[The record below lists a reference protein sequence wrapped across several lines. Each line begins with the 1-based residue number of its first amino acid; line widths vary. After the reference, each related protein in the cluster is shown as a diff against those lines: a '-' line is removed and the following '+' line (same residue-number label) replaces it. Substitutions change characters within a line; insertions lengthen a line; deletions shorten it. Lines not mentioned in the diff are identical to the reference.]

1 MLAVWLG
8 RLAMVNAMRV
18 KVNISA
24 LPAPPYPETKTKPKN
39 RIEIPK
45 DVRIVRI
52 ETEPEAQNN
61 PAPKKPRKCNRKDA
75 WKDEEID
82 KAMEMYW
89 QGKSY
94 EDIAEALERTVWA
107 TKTKIFK
114 TRRAKFQ
121 RPRPEPNIP
130 NNNAWQVY
138 EDEILIAM
146 YRQRKS
152 VEEIHKAI
160 PTRSVS
166 GIYQRAAALRN
177 KGRL

>member
-1 MLAVWLG
+1 MD

-45 DVRIVRI
+45 DVRIVRV

-61 PAPKKPRKCNRKDA
+61 PAPKKPRKRNRKDA
-75 WKDEEID
+75 WKDEEI
-82 KAMEMYW
+82 
-89 QGKSY
+89 
-94 EDIAEALERTVWA
+94 AEALKRTVWA

-146 YRQRKS
+146 YKQRKS